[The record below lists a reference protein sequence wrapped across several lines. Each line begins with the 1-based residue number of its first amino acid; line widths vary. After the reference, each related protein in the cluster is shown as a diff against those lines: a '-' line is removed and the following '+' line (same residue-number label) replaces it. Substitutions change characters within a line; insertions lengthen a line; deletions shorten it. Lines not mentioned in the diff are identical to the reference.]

1 MISMKALLNS
11 YRSAFEARTAAAE
24 AEVALLRSLL
34 TH

>member
-1 MISMKALLNS
+1 MIMMNNLINS
-11 YRSAFEARTAAAE
+11 YRSAIEARTAAAE